1 MQPDDI
7 QGLTVEGTGD
17 RFDEWWELEHS
28 EEDVDDVDFDVMD
41 DNDE

>member
-1 MQPDDI
+1 MQSDDYE
-7 QGLTVEGTGD
+7 GLAVEGTGD

-41 DNDE
+41 DED